1 MKARGLTRACPVCG
15 TENDDLAVVCSSC
28 KGYIQA
34 KVDTLDLFQTIWGLM
49 ESPSVTFRRIAL
61 AGSKNYI
68 VPLTVLF
75 GVALVYAL
83 LWNANYGVREPQLA
97 TILGLGILAGPVL
110 GTVVFLVLSR
120 FLAIV
125 TPLGGRKVT
134 SRNAFAMLAY
144 AVVPVVLSLIIIFPI
159 EIAVFG
165 IYLFDTNPPPIVLNP
180 LAYVVL
186 IGLDGIAALWSVVLV
201 WTGIRVMAGC
211 SPGVAVVLTAACLA
225 AVGALFLIPLR

>member
-110 GTVVFLVLSR
+110 GAVVFLVLSR
-120 FLAIV
+120 FLSVV

-134 SRNAFAMLAY
+134 PRNAFAMLAY